1 MQQTLEL
8 GMDVFQLPRY
18 WEEYQSLEALYWEGS
33 FASEYQPIVS
43 ILDKKTVAY
52 EALARFYT
60 KGGKIPP
67 DRAFQIL
74 HNDPAFFFAFEK
86 KLKAFQIENRPEGFP
101 LFLNMDAHVFSK
113 EIHADHWESVLGS
126 HKNIVCELIEN
137 TDYASVEDSK
147 FCMNHLREINIPF
160 ALDDIGGQN
169 NLFCFEFLEGASY
182 LKFDRRWL
190 SLLRTDK
197 NYAEI
202 LKGFLAFAKLNR
214 IKCIL
219 EGIETPADLEIATK
233 TGFDLGQGFL
243 FKYGTLQSVA

>member
-1 MQQTLEL
+1 MEQTLDL

-18 WEEYQSLEALYWEGS
+18 WEEYQSLETIYWNGS

-43 ILDKKTVAY
+43 ILEKKTVAY

-60 KGGKIPP
+60 NGGKIAP

-74 HNDPAFFFAFEK
+74 HNDPGFFFDFEK
-86 KLKAFQIENRPEGFP
+86 KLKNFQIQNRPEGYP
-101 LFLNMDAHVFSK
+101 LFLNMDAHVYSK
-113 EIHADHWESVLGS
+113 EIHSDHWESVFKKE
-126 HKNIVCELIEN
+126 KNIVCELIEN

-147 FCMNHLREINIPF
+147 FCMNHLKEMNIPF
-160 ALDDIGGQN
+160 ALDDIGGKN

-197 NYAEI
+197 NYSEI
-202 LKGFLAFAKLNR
+202 LKGFLAFAKLQK
-214 IKCIL
+214 IQCIL
-219 EGIETPADLEIATK
+219 EGIETQADLEIATK

-243 FKYGTLQSVA
+243 FKYGTLQAVA